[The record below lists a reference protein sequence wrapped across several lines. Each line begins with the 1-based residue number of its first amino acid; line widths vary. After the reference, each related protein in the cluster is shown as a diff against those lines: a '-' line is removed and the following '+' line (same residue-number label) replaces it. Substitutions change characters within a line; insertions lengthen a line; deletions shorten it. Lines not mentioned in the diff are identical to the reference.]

1 VRDPGNALNRP
12 APPTE
17 VSVRYTDAVAR
28 SKKTKK
34 RGRRWLT
41 RLVLV
46 IVVGLVAF
54 AGWTWLTWP
63 DVAALATENPTSTA
77 FIDTARARGDDV
89 EWRWTPYSNIS
100 LELKKAV
107 VAAEDLSFFSHSGFD
122 THELKIAA
130 RDAVRGKRV
139 RGASTITQQLAKNL
153 WLTPSRSPLRKI
165 REAIL
170 TRQLETH
177 LSKKRILDLYL
188 NVVQFGPA
196 IYGVDTAA
204 RRYFGV
210 PAADLNARQAAA
222 LAASLPR
229 PSSWH
234 PGVDTRG
241 YANAVDRISA
251 RVEQCDWLDKLL

>member
-1 VRDPGNALNRP
+1 MGTGSQLHCPHGTIEEETQATLAGPSAADGGGRDG
-12 APPTE
+12 
-17 VSVRYTDAVAR
+17 DAGGVELAH
-28 SKKTKK
+28 
-34 RGRRWLT
+34 L
-41 RLVLV
+41 
-46 IVVGLVAF
+46 AH
-54 AGWTWLTWP
+54 
-63 DVAALATENPTSTA
+63 VAALAVDNPTSTA
-77 FIDTARARGDDV
+77 FIDAARARGDNV
-89 EWRWTPYSNIS
+89 EWRQTSYDRIS
-100 LELKKAV
+100 IELKKAV
-107 VAAEDLSFFSHSGFD
+107 LAAEDLSFFSHSGFD

-177 LSKKRILDLYL
+177 LGKQRILELYL
-188 NVVQFGPA
+188 NVVQFGPR
-196 IYGVDTAA
+196 IYGADTAA
-204 RRYFGV
+204 RGYFGI
-210 PAADLNARQAAA
+210 PAADLDAEQAAA

-234 PGVDTRG
+234 PGVESNSYSR
-241 YANAVDRISA
+241 AVDRIRM